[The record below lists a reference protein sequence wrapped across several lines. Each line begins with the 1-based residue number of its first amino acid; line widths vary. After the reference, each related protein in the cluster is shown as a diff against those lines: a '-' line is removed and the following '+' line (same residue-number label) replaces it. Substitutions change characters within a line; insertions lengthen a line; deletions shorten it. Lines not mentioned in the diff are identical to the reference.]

1 MRWNTWFRAAIYHA
15 DHFDFYQNFITSER
29 INEDDCE
36 ALKVLDLLLEKNDK
50 LRDEVRLYASLNRLK
65 FLI

>member
-1 MRWNTWFRAAIYHA
+1 M
-15 DHFDFYQNFITSER
+15 SE
-29 INEDDCE
+29 NEDDCE